1 MFYAILPFSAK
12 FILSVS
18 PFSAKYSSHTRQLP
32 PNFHTL
38 SGKIMAVIRDCRI
51 ATTIFTIC
59 QSELTKIPC
68 ELLHRSAIALPFGLP
83 VRVIGIGC
91 AECAYLPKI
100 KGGKMFKS
108 LREFTQFSLRF
119 YSNLLRILLKSRRG
133 CAMIGGCIVRPKYR
147 RILAIRQPKERY
159 IRVASVRLPLVFGWR
174 GIG

>member
-12 FILSVS
+12 FICL
-18 PFSAKYSSHTRQLP
+18 FCRFP
-32 PNFHTL
+32 PNVLHL
-38 SGKIMAVIRDCRI
+38 PRVRSAIRDCRI

-68 ELLHRSAIALPFGLP
+68 ELLHRSAIALPVGVP

-119 YSNLLRILLKSRRG
+119 YSNLIRILLKSRCGR
-133 CAMIGGCIVRPKYR
+133 AMIGDGVVRPKCR
-147 RILAIRQPKERY
+147 RISAIRQPKEK
-159 IRVASVRLPLVFGWR
+159 
-174 GIG
+174 